1 MIIARYLSTK
11 ILFSTLAVSIVLSL
25 VVMSGRIARY
35 ISAAA
40 DGQLAL
46 SLIFPVVFFRMPQL
60 LEIIL
65 PVSLLLG
72 ILMSIGELND
82 NNEMTVIKATGMS
95 EARIM
100 AIGMGAA
107 LFVAF
112 VVALFSFY
120 VSPKGNAYVGQ
131 LVNAQGMKS
140 ELSQLSPNTFYE
152 LENNG
157 GTVYAGMV
165 DTERRGMSDVF
176 VFRPEPIS
184 SRFDANTNE
193 VSPRQTIIYAS
204 HGYQEF
210 REEGG
215 FYFVLEDGVQFE
227 GVPGQQDFLVTE
239 FERYSQRIEEPDD
252 QVNAFTTEQE
262 SRVIT
267 ELFGQSDPQSV
278 AELHWRLSLPVSVL
292 LMAAIAFPL
301 SRSNPRQSRYY
312 LLIPSLIM
320 FLLYMV
326 ALNTGKESLASGE
339 GTALTSIWSIHISV
353 FFLTIVLFFW
363 PGIVDRLRHSGV
375 QG

>member
-1 MIIARYLSTK
+1 
-11 ILFSTLAVSIVLSL
+11 
-25 VVMSGRIARY
+25 MSGRLARY

-40 DGQLAL
+40 DGQLAI

-72 ILMSIGELND
+72 ILLSIGELND
-82 NNEMTVIKATGMS
+82 SNEMTVIKATGTS
-95 EARIM
+95 EGRIM

-131 LVNAQGMKS
+131 LANAQGLKS
-140 ELSQLSPNTFYE
+140 ELSQLSPATFYE
-152 LENNG
+152 LKNDG
-157 GTVYAGMV
+157 GTVYAGSV
-165 DTERRGMSDVF
+165 DDERRGMSEVF
-176 VFRPEPIS
+176 VFRPEPIRGLMGAVDRS
-184 SRFDANTNE
+184 S
-193 VSPRQTIIYAS
+193 SGSRQTIIYANR
-204 HGYQEF
+204 GYQEY

-227 GVPGQQDFLVTE
+227 GLPGQADFLVTE

-252 QVNAFTTEQE
+252 RVNALTTDQE

-267 ELFGQSDPQSV
+267 ELLDQEDQQSI

-301 SRSNPRQSRYY
+301 SRSNPRQGRYY
-312 LLIPSLIM
+312 LLIPALIM

-326 ALNTGKESLASGE
+326 ALNTGKEALSNGE
-339 GTALTSIWSIHISV
+339 GSALGRIWSVHLVI
-353 FFLTIVLFFW
+353 FMLTLAFYFW
-363 PGIVDRLRHSGV
+363 PAFRDRLKHAGNP
-375 QG
+375 G

>member
-25 VVMSGRIARY
+25 VVMSGRLARY

-40 DGQLAL
+40 DGQLAI

-65 PVSLLLG
+65 PVSVLLG
-72 ILMSIGELND
+72 ILMSMGELND

-95 EARIM
+95 EGRIM
-100 AIGMGAA
+100 AIGMCSA

-120 VSPKGNAYVGQ
+120 VSPKGNAYVTQ
-131 LVNAQGMKS
+131 LVNAQGLKS

-152 LENNG
+152 LKNEG
-157 GTVYAGMV
+157 GTVYAGAV
-165 DTERRGMSDVF
+165 DSERRGMSDVF

-184 SRFDANTNE
+184 GAIGSSRSSA
-193 VSPRQTIIYAS
+193 PRQTIIYAS
-204 HGYQEF
+204 HGYQEY
-210 REEGG
+210 RDEGG
-215 FYFVLEDGVQFE
+215 FYFVMEDGVQFE
-227 GVPGQQDFLVTE
+227 GLPGQHDFLVTE

-252 QVNAFTTEQE
+252 QVSALTTEQE
-262 SRVIT
+262 LRTVAQLI
-267 ELFGQSDPQSV
+267 GQTDQESI

-326 ALNTGKESLASGE
+326 ALNTGKEALANGE
-339 GTALTSIWSIHISV
+339 GNAFSDIWSVHLVV
-353 FFLTIVLFFW
+353 FVLTLVIYFW
-363 PGIVDRLRHSGV
+363 PAFRDRLRHAGNPE
-375 QG
+375 

>member
-1 MIIARYLSTK
+1 
-11 ILFSTLAVSIVLSL
+11 
-25 VVMSGRIARY
+25 MSGRLARY

-40 DGQLAL
+40 DGQLAI

-65 PVSLLLG
+65 PVSVLLG

-95 EARIM
+95 EGRIM
-100 AIGMGAA
+100 TIGMGAA

-120 VSPKGNAYVGQ
+120 VSPKGNAYVTQ
-131 LVNAQGMKS
+131 LVNAQGLKS

-152 LENNG
+152 LKNEG
-157 GTVYAGMV
+157 GTVYAGAV
-165 DTERRGMSDVF
+165 DSERRGMSDVF
-176 VFRPEPIS
+176 VFRPQPIS
-184 SRFDANTNE
+184 GAIGSSSSSFNSS
-193 VSPRQTIIYAS
+193 VPRQTIIYAS
-204 HGYQEF
+204 RGYQEY

-215 FYFVLEDGVQFE
+215 FYFVMEDGVQFE
-227 GVPGQQDFLVTE
+227 GLPGQHDFLVTE
-239 FERYSQRIEEPDD
+239 FDRYSQRIEEPEDE
-252 QVNAFTTEQE
+252 VSALTTEQE
-262 SRVIT
+262 LRTIVQLI
-267 ELFGQSDPQSV
+267 GQADQESI

-326 ALNTGKESLASGE
+326 ALNTGKEALARGE
-339 GTALTSIWSIHISV
+339 GTALSDIWSVHMV
-353 FFLTIVLFFW
+353 VLVLTLVIYFW
-363 PGIVDRLRHSGV
+363 PTLRDRLRHAGNRE
-375 QG
+375 